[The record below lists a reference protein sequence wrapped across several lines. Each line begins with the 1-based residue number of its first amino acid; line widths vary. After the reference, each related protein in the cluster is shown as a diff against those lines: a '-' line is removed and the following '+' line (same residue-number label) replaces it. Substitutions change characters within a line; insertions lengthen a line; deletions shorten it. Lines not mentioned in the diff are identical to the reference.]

1 MNKTFLL
8 ITVFLIGNLCQA
20 QKVRYSD
27 KELFTLCKTW
37 GLLKYYSP
45 AISNGYTDADS
56 LLVSALVKHDKPH
69 DIVEK
74 WLNLRSTN
82 KFAVTAVNKCDDP
95 ENRNFNIAWINSDNI
110 LKDEQKVK
118 LKTLV
123 SSNNATGTYYTH
135 ADTTSIRYS
144 GAKEKTYKDKNGDVN
159 YRLLSLFRAWNV
171 IEYFYPYKYSTSKKW
186 DDVLIAFIPKFIKAT
201 TELEYTKVLMEFS
214 GSIEDTHSRIDPSPF
229 ADVFGTFG
237 APFTF
242 QIAENKIVVT
252 KLIDTNACNK
262 AGIAWGDVIT
272 HVDGKSIKSIIA
284 EKSKYISAS
293 NPAVKTRDA
302 YIYMFT
308 GSAGSFTIKGYSK
321 DNISFNK
328 TIQRIDRESYVWFS
342 NGVPD
347 VNLIS
352 YDAQKQ
358 KIIYSQITKDN
369 VGYIDFALLQPA
381 DIDSI
386 MKGMANTR
394 GIIFDLR
401 GYNDDGR
408 LLKTFNYLLPEPK
421 WFGISSK
428 ANYNQP
434 GKFCFQDFIIA
445 KEYKFI
451 GKTNPNYYKG
461 KVVVIVNEN
470 TQSAEELW
478 AMVFKT
484 IPNVKIV
491 GSQTAGADGTETP
504 ILLTDGR
511 KLIFSGLGIFY
522 PDKRETQKIGIIPD
536 VVVKPS
542 IRDLQNNTDP
552 LINKSLEI
560 INK

>member
-1 MNKTFLL
+1 MTKTIFL
-8 ITVFLIGNLCQA
+8 ITFFVICNLCQA
-20 QKVRYSD
+20 QKVNYSD

-37 GLLKYYSP
+37 GLLKYYNP
-45 AISNGYTDADS
+45 AISNGHTDADS
-56 LLVSALVKHDKPH
+56 LLISSLTKHDKP
-69 DIVEK
+69 IEIIEK
-74 WLNLRSTN
+74 WLNLHSTD
-82 KFAVTAVNKCDDP
+82 KFAIKAIEKCNDP
-95 ENRNFNIAWINSDNI
+95 ENRNFNIAWIDKGNLLNNEQQVQ
-110 LKDEQKVK
+110 LKA
-118 LKTLV
+118 LV
-123 SSNNATGTYYTH
+123 SSDNAPGTYYTH
-135 ADTTSIRYS
+135 ADTTYIRYS
-144 GAKEKTYKDKNGDVN
+144 GNNEKIYKDKNGDVN

-186 DDVLIAFIPKFIKAT
+186 DEVLITFIPKFINAT

-229 ADVFGTFG
+229 ADVFGTYG

-252 KLIDTNACNK
+252 KLIDTDACKK
-262 AGIAWGDVIT
+262 AAIAWGDVIT
-272 HVDGKSIKSIIA
+272 HVNGKSIKAIIA
-284 EKSKYISAS
+284 EKSKYMSAS
-293 NPAVKTRDA
+293 NDAVKIRDA

-308 GSAGSFTIKGYSK
+308 GYKGSFNIKGYNK
-321 DNISFNK
+321 DNVSFNK
-328 TIQRIDRESYVWFS
+328 AVQRIDRENYVWFA

-352 YDAQKQ
+352 YDAKVQ

-386 MKGMANTR
+386 MTGMANTR

-428 ANYNQP
+428 VNYTQP
-434 GKFCFQDFIIA
+434 GKFCFQDFIIT

-451 GKTNPNYYKG
+451 GKTNPGYYKG

-484 IPNVKIV
+484 IPGATVI

-522 PDKRETQKIGIIPD
+522 PNKTETQKIGIVPD
-536 VVVKPS
+536 IFVKPS
-542 IRDLQNNTDP
+542 VNDLQNNVDP
-552 LINKSLEI
+552 LITKAFKI
-560 INK
+560 IK